1 MLKQNQVPKTLNL
14 KLPHLHDL
22 LHIFDDMLGDLP
34 KFRTKRVV
42 VRSICEATAWS
53 SRGSLK
59 GSCNGSIMQVLQQGL
74 ESRGFRCGARGDHY
88 AHVKRTEVR
97 RKIRML
103 DLRYEFL
110 VVPVGSS
117 KLRAHEISGVSRR
130 YGDAFV
136 WFRASRF
143 ESLPAIRWACC
154 NLFCG
159 PVRLAVLLL
168 GPGRVPR
175 FLSSPFVIRVP
186 FFLLLGF
193 NKGTLN

>member
-22 LHIFDDMLGDLP
+22 LHIFDDMLGHLP

-74 ESRGFRCGARGDHY
+74 ESRGFRCGARGDYY
-88 AHVKRTEVR
+88 AHVKRTEVC

-130 YGDAFV
+130 YGDAFFV
-136 WFRASRF
+136 VQGFEIRESSGYPLGLLQSMLRASKA
-143 ESLPAIRWACC
+143 SSVVV
-154 NLFCG
+154 G
-159 PVRLAVLLL
+159 PW
-168 GPGRVPR
+168 
-175 FLSSPFVIRVP
+175 
-186 FFLLLGF
+186 
-193 NKGTLN
+193 